1 MALTRPWMELVL
13 GSDAGSGYLSY
24 KWHRQFYLQVLNI
37 AKETRFVNV
46 IRIDAE

>member
-1 MALTRPWMELVL
+1 MELVL
-13 GSDAGSGYLSY
+13 GSDAGSGYLLS
-24 KWHRQFYLQVLNI
+24 VSAGAEMSCLNI